1 MIINI
6 QFKYLRIINIVTS
19 LVLLISL
26 QACQNLTSDKGETL
40 PLCTLKNYV
49 NEISPDFSYK
59 IKDTIS
65 QSKAKIFHIKMNS
78 GRWLSEKEVN
88 NPLWWHWVDIVVPEI
103 TDTETALMFI
113 GGGSLYDNQVFL
125 DSTTIAQAIIAK
137 SIIAHVSN
145 IPFQPLSFKGTDSI
159 QRYEDNIIAFGWDKF
174 LKGGAK
180 EEDVEWLAHYPM
192 TRAVVRAMDVV
203 EKVSQNVGASV
214 SSFFVSG
221 ASKRGWT
228 TWTTAAADDRVMGIA
243 PMVIDMLNINPS
255 FDHHYK
261 VYGEW
266 SPSVQDYTNNA
277 IMDWMGSQE
286 FNRMMDFIEPY
297 QFKELFTM
305 PKLIVNGTID
315 EFFVTD
321 SWKYYWA
328 DLPGKKYLHYIP
340 NGNHSLAGRY
350 STQNIFSFYDA
361 LIHQKQL
368 PEMEWRIEED
378 QIVVE
383 VKSNMPYEIA
393 LWQANNPMTRDFRI
407 WAIGKSWKKK
417 TLPINPAG
425 QYAIK
430 IPIQGNGFTASL
442 VEVIFNPSLPTPLI
456 LTTGTTI
463 RPDKYLFES
472 YQSKKPLGTY
482 CEN

>member
-1 MIINI
+1 
-6 QFKYLRIINIVTS
+6 
-19 LVLLISL
+19 
-26 QACQNLTSDKGETL
+26 
-40 PLCTLKNYV
+40 
-49 NEISPDFSYK
+49 
-59 IKDTIS
+59 
-65 QSKAKIFHIKMNS
+65 
-78 GRWLSEKEVN
+78 
-88 NPLWWHWVDIVVPEI
+88 
-103 TDTETALMFI
+103 MFI

-137 SIIAHVSN
+137 SIIANVSN

-159 QRYEDNIIAFGWDKF
+159 KRFEDNIIAFRWDKF

-203 EKVSQNVGASV
+203 EEVSKNIGASV

-297 QFKELFTM
+297 
-305 PKLIVNGTID
+305 
-315 EFFVTD
+315 
-321 SWKYYWA
+321 
-328 DLPGKKYLHYIP
+328 
-340 NGNHSLAGRY
+340 
-350 STQNIFSFYDA
+350 
-361 LIHQKQL
+361 
-368 PEMEWRIEED
+368 
-378 QIVVE
+378 
-383 VKSNMPYEIA
+383 
-393 LWQANNPMTRDFRI
+393 
-407 WAIGKSWKKK
+407 
-417 TLPINPAG
+417 
-425 QYAIK
+425 
-430 IPIQGNGFTASL
+430 
-442 VEVIFNPSLPTPLI
+442 
-456 LTTGTTI
+456 
-463 RPDKYLFES
+463 
-472 YQSKKPLGTY
+472 
-482 CEN
+482 